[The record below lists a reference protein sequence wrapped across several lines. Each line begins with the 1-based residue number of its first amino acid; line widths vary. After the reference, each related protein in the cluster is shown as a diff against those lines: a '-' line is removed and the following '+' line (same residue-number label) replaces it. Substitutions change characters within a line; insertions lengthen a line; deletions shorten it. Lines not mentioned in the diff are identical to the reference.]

1 MAVLKLTNLILLQS
15 TVGVNP
21 FYHRILLLIE
31 LLFNEIIMNEITE
44 FLRNR
49 RSVVIRNLT
58 NQPVPQADL
67 DLIIDCGMR
76 VPDHAVLAPWRLV
89 VILPTQACH
98 LGTTILAPEF
108 KRLNPEA
115 TEAMLIF
122 EEGRFARTGAVIAVL
137 SCPQPHQ
144 KIPVWEMQLS
154 AGAVCQNLLSSA
166 LALGYGAQWVTEWY
180 AYNDKLL
187 RALGGNPETDKFAG
201 FIYIGTKNE
210 DPKERRRPD
219 KKDVVSYYTA

>member
-1 MAVLKLTNLILLQS
+1 MALE
-15 TVGVNP
+15 P
-21 FYHRILLLIE
+21 FHHTIRLLID
-31 LLFNEIIMNEITE
+31 LLFNEIKMNEITE
-44 FLRNR
+44 FIRNR

-89 VILPTQACH
+89 VILPAQASH

-108 KRLNPEA
+108 KRLNPDA
-115 TEAMLIF
+115 TKAMLTF
-122 EEGRFARTGAVIAVL
+122 EEGRFTRTGAVIAVL
-137 SCPQPHQ
+137 SCPQQHP

-187 RALGGNPETDKFAG
+187 KNLGGEIGKDQIAG
-201 FIYIGTKNE
+201 FIYIGEKVS
-210 DPKERRRPD
+210 PPMERTRPNFD
-219 KKDVVSYYTA
+219 SVVRYL

>member
-1 MAVLKLTNLILLQS
+1 
-15 TVGVNP
+15 
-21 FYHRILLLIE
+21 
-31 LLFNEIIMNEITE
+31 MNEITE
-44 FLRNR
+44 FIRNR

-89 VILPTQACH
+89 VILPAQACH

-108 KRLNPEA
+108 KRLNPDA
-115 TEAMLIF
+115 TEAMLTF
-122 EEGRFARTGAVIAVL
+122 EKGRFSRTGAVIAVL
-137 SCPQPHQ
+137 SCPQQHP

>member
-1 MAVLKLTNLILLQS
+1 MALT
-15 TVGVNP
+15 P
-21 FYHRILLLIE
+21 FHHTIRLLIE
-31 LLFNEIIMNEITE
+31 LLFNEIIMTEITD
-44 FLRNR
+44 FIRNR

-89 VILPTQACH
+89 VILPAQASH
-98 LGTTILAPEF
+98 LGTTILVPEF
-108 KRLNPEA
+108 KRLNPSA
-115 TEAMLIF
+115 TKAMLTF
-122 EEGRFARTGAVIAVL
+122 EEGRFTRTGVVIAVL
-137 SCPQPHQ
+137 SCPQQHP

-210 DPKERRRPD
+210 DPEERRRPD

>member
-1 MAVLKLTNLILLQS
+1 M
-15 TVGVNP
+15 NP
-21 FYHRILLLIE
+21 FYHTILLLIE

-44 FLRNR
+44 FIRNR

-58 NQPVPQADL
+58 NRPVPQTDL

-89 VILPTQACH
+89 VILPAQACH

-108 KRLNPEA
+108 KRLNPDA
-115 TEAMLIF
+115 TEAMLTF
-122 EEGRFARTGAVIAVL
+122 EEGRFTRTGAVIAVL
-137 SCPQPHQ
+137 SCPQQHP

-166 LALGYGAQWVTEWY
+166 LALDYGAQWVTEWY

-219 KKDVVSYYTA
+219 KKDVVSYYAAQ